1 MFEFELPDL
10 GDGVAEGEVLSWHV
24 AVGDSV
30 EEDQVL
36 ADVETDKAV
45 VDVSAPVGGVVRERH
60 ADVGEVVATGQLL
73 VTIDDEASGDAPD
86 SEPAAES
93 GSSPAADRVF
103 APPSVRRLARET
115 GVDITAVE
123 GSGPSGRIT
132 EADVAAAADDGPTA
146 ESDDEDDS
154 GPTSV
159 VSKVSDDE
167 DDSGPTSVVSKVSD
181 DEDDSGPTS
190 VVSKVDDDEEDSSP
204 TAVISKVSDDEDDTT
219 TVVVDTRD
227 DADEPAVKSAV
238 RRVSDEPMAERRDH
252 TLATPTT
259 RRLARELGV
268 DIDAVPT
275 DETRDGEPYVDAAAV
290 RAVAE
295 GRNAPA
301 ASGAESGSG
310 EDAAGEGLEI
320 ADGDVREV
328 AERVVSALRET
339 ADDIGTPVEASDGDR
354 REPYRGA
361 RRTAGERMA
370 RSRREVPHATHHDK
384 VAVPGLVEAR
394 ERLQPLAEKRG
405 VDLTSTPLVLKC
417 VAAALDD
424 HPVLATQLD
433 TERGEIV
440 YRSDRDIGVATAT
453 DDGLVVPVVEDV
465 DAKGLLELADE
476 VSGLAERARDIDSQ
490 ATRGG
495 VFTVRNFGA
504 IGGEYV
510 DPVINV
516 PETAILGVGAL
527 TERPIAEDGAVA
539 AKPTL
544 TLSLAVDS
552 RVVTGADAA
561 RFVDT
566 LKSYLADPTRL
577 LA

>member
-93 GSSPAADRVF
+93 GSSPATDRVF

-167 DDSGPTSVVSKVSD
+167 DDSGPTSVVSKV
-181 DEDDSGPTS
+181 
-190 VVSKVDDDEEDSSP
+190 DDDEEDSSP

-238 RRVSDEPMAERRDH
+238 RRVSPEPMAERRDH

-310 EDAAGEGLEI
+310 EEAAGEGLEI

-339 ADDIGTPVEASDGDR
+339 ADDIGTPVEVSDGDR
-354 REPYRGA
+354 RDPYRGA

-433 TERGEIV
+433 AERGEIV

-527 TERPIAEDGAVA
+527 TERPIAEDGTVA

-552 RVVTGADAA
+552 RVVTGTDAA
-561 RFVDT
+561 QFVDT